1 MPQPSRLNLPPLDLG
16 GESIGQRIT
25 RIRKERGFT
34 QIELAEKIGLIQ
46 SIVSALERDE
56 RKLSADM
63 AVRFAQALAVSLDEL
78 LGPAEEKPRKNRKN
92 NRKVLRR
99 LEQIQA
105 LPTTQQQTVLKTIDA
120 MLRGLK
126 NGQLEN

>member
-25 RIRKERGFT
+25 RIRKERGYT

-46 SIVSALERDE
+46 FIVSALERDE

-63 AVRFAQALAVSLDEL
+63 AVRFAQALNVSLDEL
-78 LGPAEEKPRKNRKN
+78 LGPAKEKPAKERKK

-105 LPTTQQQTVLKTIDA
+105 LPIPQQQTVLKTIDA

-126 NGQLEN
+126 TAS

>member
-1 MPQPSRLNLPPLDLG
+1 MPQPSRLNLPPLNLG
-16 GESIGQRIT
+16 GESIGRRIT

-63 AVRFAQALAVSLDEL
+63 AVRFARALDVSLDEL
-78 LGPAEEKPRKNRKN
+78 LGPAEDKPRKNLNN
-92 NRKVLRR
+92 NRRVLRR

-105 LPTTQQQTVLKTIDA
+105 LPSTQQQTVLKTIDA

-126 NGQLEN
+126 TAS

>member
-16 GESIGQRIT
+16 GESIGRRIT

-34 QIELAEKIGLIQ
+34 QIESAEKIGLIQ

-56 RKLSADM
+56 RKLSADK
-63 AVRFAQALAVSLDEL
+63 AVRFARALDVSLDEF
-78 LGPAEEKPRKNRKN
+78 LGPAEGKPRKNRKN

-99 LEQIQA
+99 LEQIPA
-105 LPTTQQQTVLKTIDA
+105 LASPQQQTMLKTIDA

-126 NGQLEN
+126 TAS